1 MNPLEEQVLAL
12 ARETLGVST
21 VTRTSTWEELGVDS
35 LEVTEFVMKVED
47 QLHVQIP
54 DEEAAKLKSVA
65 DVIEQTARARPQVGV

>member
-1 MNPLEEQVLAL
+1 MSPLEEQVLAL

-47 QLHVQIP
+47 ELHVQIP

-65 DVIEQTARARPQVGV
+65 DVIEQAARGRQQVGA